1 MFDQLKDW
9 RFWWVDML
17 RQLFTFRFE
26 KSGAQGTAIIFQQGG
41 LSVSSGIKRTQL
53 ESVSA
58 LLDLFSDSTFQRDY
72 LKRAVDIQFEN
83 DTSVIRKL
91 TNASM
96 PESRH
101 HAAAQLDMQAS
112 TPFRNSEFF
121 ALTVK
126 PKSNVSGAFYSV
138 VRRAELG
145 QLLAGLKKANLK
157 INTIKFE
164 DRGQI
169 FSATAAAL
177 KDLVDQK
184 NGFLHQGKIA
194 LLAASLLMVPLTVA
208 NYSYQYG
215 VAASKVE
222 RAIEPLALEAKAL
235 RVELDKR
242 AALAAEMQA
251 LRKNI
256 KDSKPAIAIWEELA
270 RVLPDSSFLTD
281 LTITPE
287 KVSIAGYTQSATAI
301 IVALE
306 ASSIFDE
313 VTFTSPVVKVPGRT
327 DDRFSIDLKIGS
339 K

>member
-1 MFDQLKDW
+1 MMVSLKDW
-9 RFWWVDML
+9 MFWWVDML
-17 RQLFTFRFE
+17 CQLVRIRSGKLADRQT
-26 KSGAQGTAIIFQQGG
+26 SITFQQGG
-41 LSVSSGIKRTQL
+41 LRLSKGRKVTQL
-53 ESVSA
+53 NSVGE
-58 LLDLFSDSTFQRDY
+58 LLVLFDDSKFQRDY
-72 LKRAVDIQFEN
+72 FKRTVDIQFEN
-83 DTSVIRKL
+83 DTAIIRKL

-101 HAAAQLDMQAS
+101 RAAAQLDMQAS

-145 QLLAGLKKANLK
+145 PLLAGLEKANLE
-157 INTIKFE
+157 INAIEFE
-164 DRGQI
+164 DRGKK
-169 FSATAAAL
+169 FFLTEAAL
-177 KDLVDQK
+177 RSLHKHK
-184 NGFLHQGKIA
+184 NGFLQQGK
-194 LLAASLLMVPLTVA
+194 LVVLAASLFMLPVTLA
-208 NYSYQYG
+208 NYSHQHS
-215 VAASKVE
+215 VAASQLE
-222 RAIEPLALEAKAL
+222 RSIQPLMVEAKAL

-242 AALAAEMQA
+242 AALAAEMRA

-256 KDSKPAIAIWEELA
+256 EDSKPAIAIWEELA

-287 KVSIAGYTQSATAI
+287 KISIAGYTQSATAI

>member
-1 MFDQLKDW
+1 MIDQLKDW
-9 RFWWVDML
+9 QFWWVDML
-17 RQLFTFRFE
+17 RQLFSVRFK
-26 KSGAQGTAIIFQQGG
+26 KSGSRGSTIVFQPSG
-41 LSVSSGIKRTQL
+41 LCVSSGVKVTQL
-53 ESVSA
+53 ESVSD
-58 LLDLFSDSTFQRDY
+58 LLVLFSDSTFQRDY
-72 LKRAVDIQFEN
+72 LKRGVDIRFEN
-83 DTSVIRKL
+83 DTAIIRKL

-101 HAAAQLDMQAS
+101 SAAAQFDMQAS
-112 TPFRNSEFF
+112 TPFKTTEFF
-121 ALTVK
+121 ALNVK
-126 PKSNVSGAFYSV
+126 PASQASGTFYAV
-138 VRRAELG
+138 VKRDELSR
-145 QLLAGLKKANLK
+145 LLAGLNKANLK
-157 INTIKFE
+157 INTVKFE

-169 FSATAAAL
+169 FAATEAAL
-177 KDLVDQK
+177 KDLVGQK
-184 NGFLHQGKIA
+184 NSFLHRGKMVV
-194 LLAASLLMVPLTVA
+194 LAASLLMVPLTIA
-208 NYSYQYG
+208 NYSYQYS

-222 RAIEPLALEAKAL
+222 RSIEPLVVEAKAL
-235 RVELDKR
+235 RIELDKR
-242 AALAAEMQA
+242 AAMVSEMQA

-256 KDSKPAIAIWEELA
+256 EDSKPAIAVWEELA

-281 LTITPE
+281 LTITPD